1 MENIADLL
9 ARHGLG
15 QYIDAFAAAAVVDL
29 DTLRLLTEDD
39 LKELGLPLGHRRKLG
54 AALMHDGG
62 SLITPVLPSQL
73 VAMTEISLG
82 LAAERPEVER
92 LLPERRHLT
101 VLFCDLAGSTE
112 LTRRLDPEDM
122 GWVVRAYQ
130 DVAAGTI
137 GRFGG
142 FVDQFLGD
150 GVLAFFGYPKA
161 DEDAAE
167 LAVRAGL
174 EIVEALGKILTPT
187 GEQLAGRVAV
197 ASGLV
202 YIDQTV
208 SLAAPGPSGARER
221 VVAGEVVNFAARLQQ
236 IAPANGV
243 VVSREARALLRGAF
257 DLEDLGAYAF
267 KGISGPVHAWRAV
280 RERTGAGAGTRF
292 QAARPSG
299 TPLPPMVGREAEL
312 ALLASRWEA
321 ARSGEGQVVL
331 VAGDAGVGKSRL
343 CQALCERIR
352 DEAHFVIRYQCS
364 PLHTHSPLHPVI
376 AQLRRAARIEP
387 ELGADENL
395 TRLETLLAHSSP
407 APERDVPILAALL
420 SIPVAL
426 PRYEPL
432 RLVPEAQKRRTME
445 VLTEQLLGLAR
456 RRPVLMLVEDAHWVD
471 PTLHDLLSFAI
482 ESAQDAPVLTLVT
495 HRTELQAPWG
505 MLANATTLCLG
516 PLARREARGLIER
529 VMGGQAL
536 PPEVVERI
544 VAKADGIPLFV
555 EELTKAV
562 LEQGAA
568 TRERDGAH
576 ASYAAPLAVN
586 AAIPASLHDSLL
598 ARLERLPSAKEVAQ
612 VGSVLGREF
621 SHEHLAEL
629 SDLPEDALR
638 AALNQLLRA
647 GLIHQ
652 RGPQRT
658 CYVFKHALV
667 QDAAY
672 STLTLERRQRLHAR
686 CAEILPRLSPDV
698 SEAQPEVLAR
708 HFAKGG
714 DPVRAAEHWLR
725 AGQRAVERS
734 ANAEAVAHLTSGLRM
749 LDSEYWLETG
759 QRAVKRSANAEAVA
773 HLTSG
778 LRMLDGVHDTRRRA
792 ELEIAL
798 QLELGTPLIAT
809 RGYGARETVQ
819 AWERAHAL
827 AKERGEHTQL
837 VQALYGLWA
846 VRVSL
851 GRVREA
857 LPLAERVLEIATEV
871 DDGSIALVGHRV
883 RGVTLFF
890 LGEVEAARTDL
901 ERAWRDYDPA
911 RDRALA
917 FRFGQDQRVAALA
930 VLSAV
935 LWLQGAPEQ
944 AHQHALA
951 ALNEAEQLGHANT
964 QAYAL
969 AYGACALAWMRRD
982 TEELECL
989 ADRLILLSERHH
1001 LGFWRAYGLSYKG
1014 WALSQGDDGECA
1026 DAGMAARQAGLDLL
1040 REAYERFRRA
1050 GDGFC
1055 DPMHLGMLAEALG
1068 NAGVF
1073 GEAEARIDEAIAEA
1087 EARATVWCLP
1097 ELLRLKSR
1105 LMLRNGGQSADRDGE
1120 ARRVLHAALDQ
1131 ARRRR
1136 LTAWEERVAL
1146 DLADV
1151 HANVGVHATD
1161 SQLTEGGCRLPAG
1174 TERGEDRD
1182 LEAAS
1187 WTV

>member
-1 MENIADLL
+1 MDDIADLL
-9 ARHGLG
+9 ARLGLG
-15 QYIDAFAAAAVVDL
+15 RYTDAFAAAAVIDL

-54 AALMHDGG
+54 AALTHGGG
-62 SLITPVLPSQL
+62 SSITPATPPQP
-73 VAMTEISLG
+73 VAMLEPSPRV
-82 LAAERPEVER
+82 AAERPAADR
-92 LLPERRHLT
+92 LVPERRHLT
-101 VLFCDLAGSTE
+101 VLFCDLVGSTE
-112 LTRRLDPEDM
+112 LTQRLDPEDM
-122 GWVVRAYQ
+122 GRVVRAYQ
-130 DVAAGTI
+130 DAAAGAI

-142 FVDQFLGD
+142 FVDQLLGD
-150 GVLAFFGYPKA
+150 GVLAFFGYPRA
-161 DEDAAE
+161 HEDAVE

-174 EIVEALGKILTPT
+174 EIVEALGRIPTPT
-187 GEQLAGRVAV
+187 GGRLAGRVAV
-197 ASGLV
+197 ASGIV
-202 YIDQTV
+202 FIDQAAG
-208 SLAAPGPSGARER
+208 LAAPGPNAARER
-221 VVAGEVVNFAARLQQ
+221 VVAGKVVNLAARLQQ
-236 IAPANGV
+236 VAPANGV
-243 VVSREARALLRGAF
+243 IVSPEARTLLRGAF
-257 DLEDLGAYAF
+257 DLEDLGAHEF
-267 KGISGPVHAWRAV
+267 KGISTPVHAWRAV
-280 RERTGAGAGTRF
+280 RERTGAGTGTRF
-292 QAARPSG
+292 QAARPAG
-299 TPLPPMVGREAEL
+299 TPLLPMAGREAEL

-321 ARSGEGQVVL
+321 ARGGEGQLVL

-364 PLHTHSPLHPVI
+364 PLHVHSPLHPVV

-387 ELGADENL
+387 ELGADEKL
-395 TRLETLLAHSSP
+395 IRLEALLAHSSLG
-407 APERDVPILAALL
+407 PEQDVPLLAALL
-420 SIPVAL
+420 SIPVT

-432 RLVPEAQKRRTME
+432 RLMPEAQKRRTME

-482 ESAQDAPVLTLVT
+482 ERAQDAPVLTLVT
-495 HRTELQAPWG
+495 HRTEFHAPWG

-516 PLARREARGLIER
+516 PLPRREARGLVR
-529 VMGGQAL
+529 NVTGVQAL

-544 VAKADGIPLFV
+544 LAKADGIPLFV

-568 TRERDGAH
+568 ACERDGVH
-576 ASYAAPLAVN
+576 TPYAAPPAVP

-629 SDLPEDALR
+629 SGLPEDALR
-638 AALNQLLRA
+638 DALHQLLRA

-652 RGPQRT
+652 RGPHRT
-658 CYVFKHALV
+658 RYVFKHALV
-667 QDAAY
+667 QDASY
-672 STLTLERRQRLHAR
+672 STLTLERRRSLHAR

-698 SEAQPEVLAR
+698 AEAQPEVLAR
-708 HFAKGG
+708 HFAEGG

-749 LDSEYWLETG
+749 LDSEYWLKTG
-759 QRAVKRSANAEAVA
+759 QQAVARSANAEAVA

-778 LRMLDGVHDTRRRA
+778 LRMLDGVQDARRRA
-792 ELEIAL
+792 ELETAL

-827 AKERGEHTQL
+827 AEERGEHAQL

-857 LPLAERVLEIATEV
+857 LPLAERVLEIATELG
-871 DDGSIALVGHRV
+871 DGGIALVGYRV

-890 LGEVEAARTDL
+890 LGELEAARTDL
-901 ERAWRDYDPA
+901 ERASRDYDPV

-935 LWLQGAPEQ
+935 LWIHGAPEQ
-944 AHQHALA
+944 AQQHALA
-951 ALNEAEQLGHANT
+951 ALDEAERLGHANT

-989 ADRLILLSERHH
+989 ADRLLVLSERHH

-1014 WALSQGDDGECA
+1014 WALSQRDSDKCVDMGTQ
-1026 DAGMAARQAGLDLL
+1026 QAGLDLL

-1068 NAGVF
+1068 TAGPID
-1073 GEAEARIDEAIAEA
+1073 EAVARIDEAISEA

-1105 LMLRNGGQSADRDGE
+1105 LVLRDGGQDADRDLE
-1120 ARRVLHAALDQ
+1120 AVRVLRAALDH
-1131 ARRRR
+1131 ARRRH
-1136 LTAWEERVAL
+1136 LTAWEERITL
-1146 DLADV
+1146 DLAE
-1151 HANVGVHATD
+1151 VHATD
-1161 SQLTEGGCRLPAG
+1161 FQSAEGG
-1174 TERGEDRD
+1174 
-1182 LEAAS
+1182 
-1187 WTV
+1187 